1 MCKNAR
7 KRALHPAIQLL
18 CGIKTLAV
26 IALIEFITY
35 VVRQPSSNADL
46 DMPDALS
53 TERMAVGKM
62 FRLEREAQQLSL
74 DDAAERMDIDPR
86 HLRRIEADGTDLRL
100 SSLVRI
106 AHGLGMRASE
116 LLARAEAVIGAP
128 ERGAAVS
135 QPGSGDDGLA
145 AASGTTVTAPQRL
158 AANVVVIRRARK
170 LTQALLADRAGLSLF
185 TVQSVERGRHAA
197 TIRTMGAIADALG
210 VSPAELHAPGRT
222 PPATPRRIRRPKVE
236 TGA

>member
-1 MCKNAR
+1 
-7 KRALHPAIQLL
+7 
-18 CGIKTLAV
+18 V
-26 IALIEFITY
+26 D
-35 VVRQPSSNADL
+35 RQTSSNAEL
-46 DMPDALS
+46 SLPDAPS
-53 TERMAVGKM
+53 TERIAVGRM

-74 DDAAERMDIDPR
+74 DDAAERMGIDPR

-106 AHGLGMRASE
+106 ARGLGMRASD
-116 LLARAEAVIGAP
+116 LVARAESFVGYATGGGAVDGTSGGGDALTAAK
-128 ERGAAVS
+128 ERTIAAY
-135 QPGSGDDGLA
+135 
-145 AASGTTVTAPQRL
+145 QRL

-210 VSPAELHAPGRT
+210 VSPAELHAPGRI
-222 PPATPRRIRRPKVE
+222 PPATPRRIRPPKVE
-236 TGA
+236 TTA

>member
-1 MCKNAR
+1 MDR
-7 KRALHPAIQLL
+7 K
-18 CGIKTLAV
+18 
-26 IALIEFITY
+26 
-35 VVRQPSSNADL
+35 PSSNVEL
-46 DMPDALS
+46 SMPDAPS
-53 TERMAVGKM
+53 TERLSVGKM

-74 DDAAERMDIDPR
+74 DDAAERMGLDPR
-86 HLRRIEADGTDLRL
+86 HLRRIEADDSDLRL

-106 AHGLGMRASE
+106 AHGLGMRASD
-116 LLARAEAVIGAP
+116 LVARAEAGVGYATG
-128 ERGAAVS
+128 RGAGVE
-135 QPGSGDDGLA
+135 PGGGDDALTA
-145 AASGTTVTAPQRL
+145 AKERTIAAYQRL

-236 TGA
+236 TTA